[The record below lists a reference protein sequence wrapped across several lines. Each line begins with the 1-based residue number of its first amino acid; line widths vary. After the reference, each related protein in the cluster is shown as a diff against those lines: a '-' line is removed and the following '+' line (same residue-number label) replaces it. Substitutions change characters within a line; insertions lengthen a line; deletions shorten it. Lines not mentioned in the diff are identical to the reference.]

1 MNKSLKILQLLLAG
15 LLISCTTLDYPPPKM
30 GMSEQEL
37 IVKAGKPSAQYQDG
51 KDKLLEYSGYW
62 GQQTYMARFG
72 ADGRLKSWEQVLTS
86 PKFATVKV
94 GQMTRQQVQLT
105 FGTPAETMV
114 MPFMKDEIWS
124 YRFKEQGVWNSLMH
138 IHFDQAGV
146 VRKMYTGP
154 DPHFDDTQRG
164 R

>member
-1 MNKSLKILQLLLAG
+1 MKKCLKMVQFLLLG
-15 LLISCTTLDYPPPKM
+15 WLVSCTTLNFPPPQI
-30 GMSEQEL
+30 GISEHEL
-37 IVKAGKPSAQYQDG
+37 IAKSGQPSAQYQDG
-51 KDKLLEYSGYW
+51 NEKLLEYSGYW
-62 GQQTYMARFG
+62 GQQTYMARLG
-72 ADGRLKSWEQVLTS
+72 PDGHLKSWEQVLTS
-86 PKFATVKV
+86 AKFATVKV
-94 GQMTRQQVQLT
+94 GQTTRQQVRLT

-124 YRFKEQGVWNSLMH
+124 YRFKEEGVWNSLMH

-146 VRKMYTGP
+146 VRLMYTGP